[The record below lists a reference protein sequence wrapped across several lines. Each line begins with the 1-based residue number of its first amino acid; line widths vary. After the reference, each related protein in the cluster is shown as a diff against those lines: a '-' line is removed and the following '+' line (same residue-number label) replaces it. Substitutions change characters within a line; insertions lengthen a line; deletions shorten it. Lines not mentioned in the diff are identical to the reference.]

1 MQSSSTRTSSTFT
14 LPRVD
19 KRPRAVGTHGLTV
32 NKFVAALGVDL
43 FEWQQH
49 VIDSAFAVNDQGEW
63 AANEFGLLVS
73 RQNGK
78 GEILVAYTLAH
89 LFLFPRLDNRR
100 KTILYSAHEVKTSDD
115 GFERIRSI
123 IEASPSLMSRVAHIY
138 LANGKGSIRLKP
150 RKGQKMG
157 DRVLF
162 VARSKS
168 SGRGFSGD
176 VIIQDEAQE
185 ESKQA
190 HTALTYTQSAVPNR
204 QEFFCGTVP
213 EEGVNDSEV
222 FEGVRDRGRSYEE
235 SRTGWMEWSP
245 DGSDDPETAA
255 GIDYSDQDV
264 WLEANPSSP
273 FMIVLD
279 TIQDQFDRDV
289 SPDKLIFGRERLSI
303 WPARPEVD
311 ENAEKNSDVDL
322 EKWNEGII
330 QARLGAGIVLAVAIG
345 RGGGYSTIAG
355 GQRLD
360 DGRVLLEHLD
370 TRVQTLWVVDALA
383 ELQVKHRATLIVLDE
398 KNSGPIIPDLQRKGI
413 RFMAMNMSE
422 VATAFDMFIEHNNAG
437 LLAHPG
443 QAEVGISLE
452 NAVPR
457 VMSKAQNLK
466 TWDQGDPTEPVTQIQ
481 AITLALWG
489 VKKFESRP
497 APPPAQAPQVVTE
510 PPESALSVGGPD
522 LMNVHF

>member
-1 MQSSSTRTSSTFT
+1 MQSSSTRMSSTFT

-19 KRPRAVGTHGLTV
+19 KRPRSVGTHGPTV
-32 NKFVAALGVDL
+32 VKFCQALGVDL
-43 FEWQQH
+43 FDWQKH
-49 VIDSAFAVNDQGEW
+49 VIDAAFAVNDQGEW

-89 LFLFPRLDNRR
+89 LFLFPRTDNRR

-123 IEASPSLMSRVAHIY
+123 IEASPSLMARVAHIY

-222 FEGVRDRGRSYEE
+222 FEGVRDRGRSEEE

-245 DGSDDPETAA
+245 VGSDDPETAFE
-255 GIDYSDQDV
+255 IDFSDEDV
-264 WLEANPSSP
+264 WLEANPSAP
-273 FMIVLD
+273 FMIKLD
-279 TIQDQFDRDV
+279 TIQDQFNRDV
-289 SPDKLIFGRERLSI
+289 SPEKEIFGRERLSI

-311 ENAEKNSDVDL
+311 ESEKKNSDVDL
-322 EKWNEGII
+322 DKWREGVL
-330 QARLGAGIVLAVAIG
+330 QARLGTGVVLAVAIG

-360 DGRVLLEHLD
+360 DGRILLEHLD

-383 ELQVKHRATLIVLDE
+383 ELKAKHKATLIVLDE
-398 KNSGPIIPDLQRKGI
+398 KNCGPIIPDLQRKRI
-413 RFMAMNMSE
+413 RFMAMNMGE

-443 QAEVGISLE
+443 QGEVAISLE

-457 VMSKAQNLK
+457 VMSKTQNLK
-466 TWDQGDPTEPVTQIQ
+466 TWDQGDPKEPVTQVQ

-489 VKKFESRP
+489 VKKSESRP
-497 APPPAQAPQVVTE
+497 APPPPATPAQVVE
-510 PPESALSVGGPD
+510 KDDFALSGT
-522 LMNVHF
+522 NVLSMRF

>member
-1 MQSSSTRTSSTFT
+1 MQSSSTRKSSTFT

-19 KRPRAVGTHGLTV
+19 KRPRSVGTHGPTV
-32 NKFVAALGVDL
+32 IRFCEAVGVSL
-43 FEWQQH
+43 FDWQKH
-49 VIDSAFAVNDQGEW
+49 VIDAAFAVNDQGEW

-89 LFLFPRLDNRR
+89 LFLFPRADNRR

-123 IEASPSLMSRVAHIY
+123 IEASPSLMARVAHIY

-222 FEGVRDRGRSYEE
+222 FEGVRDRGRLEEE

-245 DGSDDPETAA
+245 VGSDDSETV
-255 GIDYSDQDV
+255 GSIDFSDEDV

-273 FMIVLD
+273 FLIKLD

-289 SPDKLIFGRERLSI
+289 SPDKETFARERLSI
-303 WPARPEVD
+303 WPDR
-311 ENAEKNSDVDL
+311 AEITEEDKQANDLDL
-322 EKWNEGII
+322 EKWSEGVIP
-330 QARLGAGIVLAVAIG
+330 ARLGSRVVLAVVLG
-345 RGGGYSTIAG
+345 PGGGYSTIAG

-360 DGRVLLEHLD
+360 DDRIFVEHLD
-370 TRVQTLWVVDALA
+370 TRVQTRWVADRIV
-383 ELQVKHRATLIVLDE
+383 ELQKKHAALLVVLDE
-398 KNSGPIIPDLQRKGI
+398 KNAAPIIPSLQKARVK
-413 RFMAMNMSE
+413 FMSMSMNE
-422 VATAFDMFIEHNNAG
+422 IGAAYNLFIEHVNDG
-437 LLAHPG
+437 VVAHPD
-443 QAEVGISLE
+443 QAEVVIAIQ

-457 VMSKAQNLK
+457 VMSKVADLK
-466 TWDQGDPTEPVTQIQ
+466 TWTQGDPLEPVTSLQ
-481 AITLALWG
+481 AMTLALWG
-489 VKKFESRP
+489 VQKAETRSSS
-497 APPPAQAPQVVTE
+497 PPPAEPAQVVE
-510 PPESALSVGGPD
+510 NDSLGLPGVD
-522 LMNVHF
+522 LLNVRF